1 MTDTT
6 KEDAI
11 TPKQRIANSALSLF
25 LRYGYEG
32 TSIVQIVE
40 ASSVSKGA
48 FYHYF
53 TSKAQVH
60 KEVTQNYFL
69 DPFKKL
75 DLKAL
80 AKLSPKKA
88 RATLRDF
95 FINQHSNS
103 SELSDLNIVLIK
115 AFMFDSFMQLP
126 GFDKKISKKYSK
138 IIKAMARSIAKSKSP
153 DKKAKQ
159 QAKAVLA
166 TIEGE
171 LLLDAILGE
180 DQNKIISKNKA

>member
-1 MTDTT
+1 MTDTA
-6 KEDAI
+6 KANAI

-80 AKLSPKKA
+80 AKLPPKKA
-88 RATLRDF
+88 KATLRDF
-95 FINQHSNS
+95 FASQHSNS
-103 SELSDLNIVLIK
+103 SELADLNTVLIK

-126 GFDKKISKKYSK
+126 GFDKKISKKYNK
-138 IIKAMARSIAKSKSP
+138 IIKAMARSIANSKSP

-159 QAKAVLA
+159 QAKEILA
-166 TIEGE
+166 AIEGE
-171 LLLDAILGE
+171 LLLNAILG
-180 DQNKIISKNKA
+180 KNHLQK